1 MHGQET
7 HGAPNVK
14 KIEGGKT
21 AGPMKPKVLDPE
33 TVVRESNINKEHAD
47 KFGYALVQN
56 IEGRI
61 VPVNTLA
68 LDILESYTK
77 RFFPR
82 NGCQPM
88 VLSITTNPF
97 SGQGSNY

>member
-33 TVVRESNINKEHAD
+33 TVVRE
-47 KFGYALVQN
+47 F
-56 IEGRI
+56 
-61 VPVNTLA
+61 
-68 LDILESYTK
+68 
-77 RFFPR
+77 
-82 NGCQPM
+82 
-88 VLSITTNPF
+88 
-97 SGQGSNY
+97 